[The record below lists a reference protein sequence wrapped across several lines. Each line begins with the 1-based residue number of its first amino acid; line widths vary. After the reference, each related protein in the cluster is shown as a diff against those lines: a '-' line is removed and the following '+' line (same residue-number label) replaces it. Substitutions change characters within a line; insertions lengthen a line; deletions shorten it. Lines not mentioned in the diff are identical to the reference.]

1 MRQRS
6 WLAWAGGVLLLT
18 SCSGAP
24 QQDQAQVVPA
34 APAKSQPLA
43 SNGKGQNFANPVVSP
58 TTPISATVSVPA
70 VPGLLQPTNANARL
84 AALTPGRS
92 DPFAALPNGPITL
105 MARAVPRS
113 LPPAPVK
120 PPAAAPLLSGPS
132 SGISTTALPPVLP
145 NAPLGPLP
153 APLSRTALADAIDIT
168 GAVQIG
174 GRWQIIVKESGADTS
189 RRVTVGDAL
198 ANGKVQIKRVIQGS
212 GGDPIVVLQQDGVEI
227 TKSIGAANGPLASR

>member
-6 WLAWAGGVLLLT
+6 WLAWAGGVLILT

-24 QQDQAQVVPA
+24 KQDQAQVVPA
-34 APAKSQPLA
+34 APAKSQPLS
-43 SNGKGQNFANPVVSP
+43 SNGKSQNFANPVVSP
-58 TTPISATVSVPA
+58 NTPISATVSVPA
-70 VPGLLQPTNANARL
+70 VPGLLQPTNASARL
-84 AALTPGRS
+84 SALTPGRS

-105 MARAVPRS
+105 MARPVPRS
-113 LPPAPVK
+113 PAPAPVK
-120 PPAAAPLLSGPS
+120 PPTVALLPSGPS
-132 SGISTTALPPVLP
+132 ATALPPVLP

-153 APLSRTALADAIDIT
+153 TPLSRTALADAIDIT

-227 TKSIGAANGPLASR
+227 TKSIGAANSPLASR